1 MGKLPE
7 PGTPLW
13 TAWLRFTDLH
23 TSLIRASRGRVG
35 GRWGKAGI
43 LVLHHVGART
53 GTLRTA
59 PLLFGRDGES
69 IVIVASQGGSDR
81 NPAWLAN
88 LRANPDTVVEL
99 PGERTP
105 RPVRARIAEGE
116 ERERLWR
123 MMVGLY
129 RSYDSYQRM
138 TTRRIP
144 VVVLEP
150 R

>member
-88 LRANPDTVVEL
+88 LRATPDPVVEL